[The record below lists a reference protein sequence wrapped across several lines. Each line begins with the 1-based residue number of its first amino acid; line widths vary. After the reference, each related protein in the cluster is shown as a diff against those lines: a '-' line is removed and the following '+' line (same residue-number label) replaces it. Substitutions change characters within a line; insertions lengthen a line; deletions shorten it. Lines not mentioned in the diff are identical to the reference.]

1 MQLQTHETPPLPL
14 HIRTAHFSQER
25 VSMLPRPFCGD
36 YRTQFD
42 TQIRAELGAA
52 EAYRYTP
59 LHHKQSISDGVI
71 NQHPDPP
78 HWRRPVCLQLK
89 PITSCPGGGVC
100 EACKQNKTDGR
111 ETAAISCIFWPMP
124 TDTQTESG
132 WVHSTS
138 SSGVHLCQ
146 RWLNNNKTHHTKL
159 DIFHFK
165 RCISMHNWQ
174 ASISAKVSS
183 KQFKS

>member
-1 MQLQTHETPPLPL
+1 MQLQTHETPPL

-100 EACKQNKTDGR
+100 EACRQNQTDGR
-111 ETAAISCIFWPMP
+111 ETAAISCIFSAYTHRHANRERVGP
-124 TDTQTESG
+124 
-132 WVHSTS
+132 
-138 SSGVHLCQ
+138 
-146 RWLNNNKTHHTKL
+146 LN
-159 DIFHFK
+159 IFIWGPFMSVVIK
-165 RCISMHNWQ
+165 
-174 ASISAKVSS
+174 
-183 KQFKS
+183 